1 MQNLDYAGISYLVM
15 DFDGVM
21 TDDSVYLDESGAEM
35 VKCSRF
41 DGAGISLMKKANEL
55 SLVNIEMLILSSESN
70 EVALRRAD
78 KLKIPCEIGVIDKY
92 EYLCNRAV
100 NKLNESL
107 GDFFSKTVYL
117 GNDLNDLRSI
127 RESKFA
133 IVPSNSHALVK
144 EAAHIVLS
152 EKGGEGFVRAAIE
165 LILGETV
172 IESLVGHLYG

>member
-1 MQNLDYAGISYLVM
+1 MHNLDPASVSYLVM

-21 TDDSVYLDESGAEM
+21 TDDSVYVDESGAEM

-41 DGAGISLMKKANEL
+41 DGAGISLLRKANEL
-55 SLVNIEMLILSSESN
+55 GLVEIEMLIISSESN

-92 EYLCNRAV
+92 DYLCKRA
-100 NKLNESL
+100 NSELNESHD
-107 GDFFSKTVYL
+107 DFFSKTIYM

-127 RESKFA
+127 RKSKVS

-144 EAAHIVLS
+144 KAADIVLP

-165 LILGETV
+165 IILGATV
-172 IESLVGHLYG
+172 IESTLWQLYG